1 MYKAVATALTPL
13 VVAGLAA
20 VGLQLAPEVVTGHLE
35 FIILAIGAIGT
46 AIAARFPSI
55 RAALKFGKDA
65 K

>member
-13 VVAGLAA
+13 VVAVLTAL
-20 VGLQLAPEVVTGHLE
+20 GLQFAPEAVQGNLE
-35 FIILAIGAIGT
+35 FIIIVLGAIGS
-46 AIAARFPSI
+46 AIAARFPSV